1 MWAYNSSNLT
11 NDYIFCFNKNYIIP
25 DATIAW
31 LCSDTTYNIEA
42 IYNTVQQK
50 FKSHSTYQPA

>member
-1 MWAYNSSNLT
+1 M
-11 NDYIFCFNKNYIIP
+11 P

-31 LCSDTTYNIEA
+31 VCSDTTKNFEDIYNI
-42 IYNTVQQK
+42 VQQK

>member
-1 MWAYNSSNLT
+1 MYM
-11 NDYIFCFNKNYIIP
+11 P
-25 DATIAW
+25 DASIVW

-50 FKSHSTYQPA
+50 YKSHSITIYQPA